1 MMSNMDSYPEKLTDA
16 LTNTPLLCRDVKV
29 NKKRFN
35 VNNGSSFGPGSDIRI
50 PLTGQQTIQAGSV
63 QFNFQL
69 VVSGGTGAIDFTPF
83 SLFEQ
88 IRVEA
93 SGAGGSNTLE
103 QCDDIGPFHA
113 FLAQYTWGEKD
124 ITVHSAKMGSMIARP
139 KVDDGELTKTGLAL
153 SANTYKISIDLSE
166 ALGIFTQNIPLY
178 NTTGILVNFRLAPQ
192 ATALVGAAAAGG
204 TAATSHVITQP
215 YIDAVCIEGGDA
227 YEKSLMMMKDSKS
240 GNGEVSIMFNT
251 YSRTIQTVA
260 NGFST
265 GQLLIAESSKSCLG
279 FFAINRTTADINTL
293 TSYKNGNS
301 GWTSWLRHNFNI
313 NGAQYP
319 VNPIDNAA
327 SVIDEN
333 YDLFKNISRSGSKYG
348 LLGIKQGYPA
358 ITFANGATGPSSV
371 LSVNLAKC
379 PTDMWGAG
387 MNLSGNPAINLQVDY
402 TPGANSTVHIYA
414 LRQQKVHINAM
425 GEFSV
430 ER

>member
-1 MMSNMDSYPEKLTDA
+1 MSNTNSYPEKLTDV
-16 LTNTPLLCRDVKV
+16 LTNTQLLCRDVRV

-35 VNNGSSFGPGSDIRI
+35 VNNGSTFGPGSDIRI

-63 QFNFQL
+63 QFTFTLN
-69 VVSGGTGAIDFTPF
+69 VAGGTGAIDFTPF

-93 SGAGGSNTLE
+93 SGAGGSNYLE

-113 FLAQYTWGEKD
+113 FLAQYTWGNND
-124 ITVHSAKMGSMIARP
+124 ITVHSAKMGSMQALP
-139 KVDDGELTKTGLAL
+139 SVNVGEITKTGLAL
-153 SANTYKISIDLSE
+153 SAGSYKISLDLSE

-178 NTTGILVNFRLAPQ
+178 NTSGILVNFRLAPQ
-192 ATALVGAAAAGG
+192 ATALLGADAAGG
-204 TAATSHVITQP
+204 VAATTHTITQP

-251 YSRTIQTVA
+251 YSRTIQTVPA
-260 NGFST
+260 GFST

-279 FFAINRTTADINTL
+279 FFAINRTTAAINTL
-293 TSYKNGNS
+293 TAYKNGNS

-319 VNPIDNAA
+319 VNPLDTAA

-333 YDLFKNISRSGSKYG
+333 YDLFKNISRSHNKYG
-348 LLGIKQGYPA
+348 LLGRTQGYPA
-358 ITFANGATGPSSV
+358 INFASTATGPSSV
-371 LSVNLAKC
+371 LCVNLAKC

-402 TPGANSTVHIYA
+402 TPGADSTVHIYA

-425 GEFSV
+425 GEFSI